1 MNNLPG
7 FSPMRLALV
16 VTVGFFVVVLV
27 VALLATR
34 SSGAD
39 ARLASNTTPT
49 GAKRVKVVIAGT
61 NDALE
66 EQTDGGIAGEGTFRA
81 TGAINDRG
89 SVRAYRAVPN
99 KNLILLRFVS
109 KGKKGTITYLLAIHI
124 KRLPP
129 VSHWKIE
136 SATGSYKG
144 LQGEGNESENAN
156 YTTSYLRGT
165 VWR

>member
-1 MNNLPG
+1 MSNLPG

-16 VTVGFFVVVLV
+16 VTVGFFVVVLA

-34 SSGAD
+34 SSGTD
-39 ARLASNTTPT
+39 AQLASNTAPAD
-49 GAKRVKVVIAGT
+49 GKRVNVVIAGT

-66 EQTDGGIAGEGTFRA
+66 EQTDGGIAGEGTFKA
-81 TGAINDRG
+81 TGAINDSG
-89 SVRAYRAVPN
+89 SVRAYRAIPN

-109 KGKKGTITYLLAIHI
+109 KGKKGTITCLVAIHI

-136 SATGSYKG
+136 SATGTYKG
-144 LQGEGNESENAN
+144 LQGEGNESENAT
-156 YTTSYLRGT
+156 YTVSYLKGS